1 MTHGLCAI
9 LCVQWQVTVREGA
22 GQGRVDLMGQLSNPS
37 SHACEGGQTLKM
49 VTEGTNL
56 RLVSPTAP
64 DATRSV
70 Q

>member
-1 MTHGLCAI
+1 MTHGQCATF
-9 LCVQWQVTVREGA
+9 CVQWQATVRESA
-22 GQGRVDLMGQLSNPS
+22 GQGRVALMGYLSSPPR
-37 SHACEGGQTLKM
+37 TLAT